1 MNVEWFKK
9 SPKGVVTI
17 YNSYITLNTVAAN
30 NFKNSYGIIIGYNS
44 YEKTLLIRSISKEDI
59 SIGLYKNIEVHS
71 ISIKPSYGRVAG
83 RSIINKL
90 CEYFPIDFNNGT
102 LHKFE
107 CDWSNEDKTLTV
119 FLERRIS

>member
-1 MNVEWFKK
+1 MNVEWFTK

-17 YNSYITLNTVAAN
+17 YSSYITLNTVAAN
-30 NFKNSYGIIIGYNS
+30 NFKNSFGIIIGYNS
-44 YEKTLLIRSISKEDI
+44 SEKTLLIKSISKEDI

-71 ISIKPSYGRVAG
+71 ISIKPSYGRIAG

-90 CEYFPIDFNNGT
+90 CEYFPIDFSNGS
-102 LHKFE
+102 LQKFE

-119 FLERRIS
+119 FLERRVS

>member
-1 MNVEWFKK
+1 MNVEWFTK
-9 SPKGVVTI
+9 SPKGAVTI
-17 YNSYITLNTVAAN
+17 YSSYITLNTVAAN
-30 NFKNSYGIIIGYNS
+30 NFKNSFGIIIGYNS
-44 YEKTLLIRSISKEDI
+44 SEKTLLIKSISKEDI

-71 ISIKPSYGRVAG
+71 ISIKPSYGRIAG

-102 LHKFE
+102 LQKFE

-119 FLERRIS
+119 FLERRVS

>member
-1 MNVEWFKK
+1 MNVEWFTK
-9 SPKGVVTI
+9 SPKGMVTI
-17 YNSYITLNTVAAN
+17 YSSYITLNTVAAN
-30 NFKNSYGIIIGYNS
+30 NFKNSFGIIIGYNS
-44 YEKTLLIRSISKEDI
+44 SEKTLLIKSISKEDI